1 MLMPIFERTRE
12 IGTIRAPHPIATRFM
27 LTDAI
32 RKVRTSVMKALD

>member
-1 MLMPIFERTRE
+1 MKTGRFENFKE
-12 IGTIRAPHPIATRFM
+12 VGAPYPIATRFM